1 MARIVSTKNATK
13 KDVIIKKAAYLFTQ
27 KGFSATS
34 MRELADQIGVEA
46 SSLYNH
52 IGSKNE
58 LLQTICFNVANDFT
72 AQLNQIAVTDLTFT
86 QKWEQ
91 IIRFHIN
98 MMLNHYEEVF
108 VANHEWKQL
117 EDPFLSNFL
126 HQRKLYESRL
136 VEWINAGIQKKE
148 FRNIDA
154 HVAVL
159 TILSAVRGLE
169 FWHRH
174 KKNINI
180 KKLESAMLDHLLF
193 GLIKK

>member
-1 MARIVSTKNATK
+1 MARIISTKNTSK
-13 KDVIIKKAAYLFTQ
+13 KDVIIKKAAFLFTK
-27 KGFSATS
+27 KGFASTS
-34 MRELADQIGVEA
+34 MRELADHIGVEA

-58 LLQTICFNVANDFT
+58 LLQTICFKVANDFT
-72 AQLNQIAVTDLTFT
+72 TQLNQIADTDLSFT

-91 IIRFHIN
+91 IIRFHIS

-126 HQRKLYESRL
+126 QQRKLYESRL

>member
-34 MRELADQIGVEA
+34 MRELADHIGVEA

>member
-13 KDVIIKKAAYLFTQ
+13 KDVIIKKAALLFTQ

-34 MRELADQIGVEA
+34 MRELADHIGVEA

-91 IIRFHIN
+91 VIRFHIN

-148 FRNIDA
+148 FRNMDA

-174 KKNINI
+174 KKSIDI
-180 KKLESAMLDHLLF
+180 KKLESSMLDHLLF

>member
-1 MARIVSTKNATK
+1 MARIISTKNTSK
-13 KDVIIKKAAYLFTQ
+13 KDVIIKKAAFLFTK
-27 KGFSATS
+27 KGFASTS
-34 MRELADQIGVEA
+34 MRQLADHIGVEA

-58 LLQTICFNVANDFT
+58 LLQTICFKVANDFT
-72 AQLNQIAVTDLTFT
+72 TQLHQIAETDLSFT

-91 IIRFHIN
+91 IIRFHIS

-136 VEWINAGIQKKE
+136 VEWINAGILKKE
-148 FRNIDA
+148 FRNIDP

>member
-1 MARIVSTKNATK
+1 MARIISTKNTSK
-13 KDVIIKKAAYLFTQ
+13 KDVIIKKAAFLFTK
-27 KGFSATS
+27 KGFASTS
-34 MRELADQIGVEA
+34 MRELADHIGVEA

-58 LLQTICFNVANDFT
+58 LLQTICFKVANDFT
-72 AQLNQIAVTDLTFT
+72 TQLNQIADTDLSFT

-91 IIRFHIN
+91 IIRFHIS

-126 HQRKLYESRL
+126 QQRKLYESRL

-148 FRNIDA
+148 FRNIDP

>member
-1 MARIVSTKNATK
+1 MARIVSTKNTSK
-13 KDVIIKKAAYLFTQ
+13 KDVIIKKAAFLFTQ
-27 KGFSATS
+27 KGFASTS
-34 MRELADQIGVEA
+34 MRELADHIGVEA

-58 LLQTICFNVANDFT
+58 LLQTICFKVANDFT
-72 AQLNQIAVTDLTFT
+72 TQLHQIAATDLSFT
-86 QKWEQ
+86 QKFEH

-136 VEWINAGIQKKE
+136 VEWITMGIQKKE

-174 KKNINI
+174 KKSINI
-180 KKLESAMLDHLLF
+180 QKLESAMLDHLLF